1 MNYNIS
7 LCLSKANDRLTQTS
21 VSTATAAFSH
31 DSVLAEKKNK
41 GTSRDFL
48 RHSIKKTSPLCTI
61 SLLGLLSLSSLALGG
76 VSITED
82 IIVEGEGS
90 GLNAVSYTSDPII
103 DIVSAKISASGTLH
117 NVAGIYSDNGL
128 TIHQITTE
136 GSISATADKNYAYA
150 IRVLTGDI
158 NITNIVHG
166 NISAVAKGQDAAG
179 IYIEKAGNVIL
190 EGTSETSTISAHATT
205 YRAFGIYAKKG
216 SITINSALN
225 GAIQAI
231 SDSVSKAD
239 TSIGIWA
246 GDGTIVLHS
255 IGQTGSVTVE
265 GKNNIQGIQAF
276 THVTIENEIAGSIS
290 ATARGGATEFGNDR
304 ATGIYANSNNNVDR
318 GNITI
323 GSISTTGTILATVLK
338 GSGAYGI
345 QSTQGKVKIG
355 NIDGEI
361 IATSGK
367 VQTDTAFSAVGILTR
382 YDIKLGDIGETGKII
397 ASSQGKDAY
406 AAFAGKDGGSADISP
421 NNITVGNID
430 GSISATAATGTSA
443 GLYGKEISIGDMGEH
458 GSIKGIAT
466 ATGDAFGIY
475 ASYLLQTGEI
485 NGTISATT
493 QGDVAIAMIGL
504 GGINTSFGSTA
515 RIEATGGEN
524 AKNIYALFSGCFQ
537 GGKYTTYNVS
547 DNISIAA
554 GASITGIIELGGSGP
569 GYDNITLTG
578 GTAEQKGRFDFAIQR
593 TINMHPSQQ
602 PDESR
607 FSHLALTIGE
617 QGGKEA
623 YWNFTTPDMSFE
635 KILIHHGATLSSD
648 RSLLASEAN
657 SSIINYG
664 TLEGSYSLNIGA
676 DMSLITGSLGINTAT
691 GKLSIIS
698 TGLGNGITLAAEDGA
713 TLGTSLINDT
723 QGIWLVSMES
733 LQEQRAELYKQ
744 LLGKVDLSQYSFTYY
759 VQGNI
764 LLNEGKPVTMNPDDS
779 FNLGVGSIITVG
791 ENLPDQGITLSGGTA
806 DVTGSGKTISDKQV
820 SGSSGTL
827 VTTADQELILN
838 QSQNVGYTVSGS
850 ANDLTAGA
858 KVRIGTDT
866 STSPLELTLSGN
878 IYSNDIT
885 IESGKVTLSK
895 TGSLGMKDG
904 TISINND
911 SESGQQ
917 SSLINNGNVLSNV
930 TVGNQATLQGSGSF
944 HGLVSLNH
952 AKLIVG
958 NSPGQMVYHENLTV
972 ENTSVRFTLDG
983 TQKSIL
989 GSSSE
994 GTYSN
999 ILMVGTSS
1007 IDWKGGNSIILDI
1020 WAGLADSSTQNITV
1034 DLFNGA
1040 TIDLSQTAIS
1050 LAGDY
1055 KQLVDENSIIVNADG
1070 SLSFKLNSSY
1080 AESMLSDD
1088 ARNTANTMWS
1098 SARTLSYFTQAASAQ
1113 MDAPRTAQS
1122 RHFWGMG
1129 IGDFM
1134 NMDSFRS
1141 NSSGYAI
1148 GGDYNI
1154 AQSWILGASFGNTYG
1169 TNTADDN
1176 LIKTDQDAL
1185 MMAIYGRYTK
1195 KIQEKNSLIFDA
1207 SFGYGSVDNKSIGT
1221 FLGEGGRQ
1229 SSWKDNV
1236 FTAGL
1241 HSKLNIEQKKGFTI
1255 TPFIGIDFEIV
1266 QQDDINV
1273 NHAQGSFNYSNGSM
1287 YRLSIPI
1294 GVSITKRYTINE
1306 TQYLLPSLS
1315 IAYVGDVARELP
1327 HLDRNVLGTQ
1337 SRFYGDNPGRSA
1349 VKINIGT
1356 HFMMSQQWSSGV
1368 FYNFEARSGLI
1379 NHAVN
1384 ASVNY
1389 SF

>member
-41 GTSRDFL
+41 EASRDFL

-61 SLLGLLSLSSLALGG
+61 SLLGLLSLSSLTLG
-76 VSITED
+76 VENITED
-82 IIVEGEGS
+82 VSIEGTEDAS
-90 GLNAVSYTSDPII
+90 HNLNAVNYTMANPIV
-103 DIVSAKISASGTLH
+103 DIVSAKVSATSTG
-117 NVAGIYSDNGL
+117 NNIAGIYSANGL
-128 TIHQITTE
+128 TINTINSSSLISALGKNYIYSIRVE
-136 GSISATADKNYAYA
+136 SGSLSISNPIQGSFSATS
-150 IRVLTGDI
+150 TG
-158 NITNIVHG
+158 N
-166 NISAVAKGQDAAG
+166 DAAAIYLKKGTLIQLQG
-179 IYIEKAGNVIL
+179 I
-190 EGTSETSTISAHATT
+190 SETSTLSAQAKTR
-205 YRAFGIYAKKG
+205 RAFGIFADASGDIAILGTLDGTINATSTGDAKGIWAKAGSVTMESIGEKG
-216 SITINSALN
+216 SINVQ
-225 GAIQAI
+225 GG
-231 SDSVSKAD
+231 
-239 TSIGIWA
+239 IGI
-246 GDGTIVLHS
+246 H
-255 IGQTGSVTVE
+255 
-265 GKNNIQGIQAF
+265 GIQAQNNLSI
-276 THVTIENEIAGSIS
+276 THALAGQIKVTS
-290 ATARGGATEFGNDR
+290 ATGNK
-304 ATGIYANSNNNVDR
+304 ATGLYSSSNDISIR
-318 GNITI
+318 GTISI
-323 GSISTTGTILATVLK
+323 GSITKTGGIFVETTIGTEAI
-338 GSGAYGI
+338 GI
-345 QSTQGKVKIG
+345 QSAYDNVQIG

-367 VQTDTAFSAVGILTR
+367 VQTDTAFSAVAILTR
-382 YDIKLGDIGETGKII
+382 YDIELGDIGETGKII

-406 AAFAGKDGGSADISP
+406 AAFAGKDGGSTAISR

-430 GSISATAATGTSA
+430 GTISATAATGTSA
-443 GLYGKEISIGDMGEH
+443 GLYGNKISIGDMGET

-475 ASYLLQTGEI
+475 AAFLLQTGEI

-515 RIEATGGEN
+515 HIEATGAAA
-524 AKNIYALFSGCFQ
+524 AKNVYALFSGCFQ

-547 DNISIAA
+547 DNIRIAA
-554 GASITGIIELGGSGP
+554 GASIKGIIELGGSGT

-578 GTAEQKGRFDFAIQR
+578 GTETQKGTFDFTVQR
-593 TINMHPSQQ
+593 TINMHPTQQ

-617 QGGKEA
+617 QNGNEA
-623 YWNFTTPDMSFE
+623 HWNFTTLDMSFE
-635 KILIHHGATLSSD
+635 KILIHHAATLSSD
-648 RSLLASEAN
+648 RSLLASVAN
-657 SSIINYG
+657 SSLINYG
-664 TLEGSYSLNIGA
+664 TLEGTYSLHIGA
-676 DMSLITGSLGINTAT
+676 DMSLITGSLGINKDT

-698 TGLGNGITLAAEDGA
+698 TGLGKGITLSVEDGA
-713 TLGTSLINDT
+713 TLGTSLINNT
-723 QGIWLVSMES
+723 QGTWLISMES

-744 LLGKVDLSQYSFTYY
+744 LLGKADLSQYSFTYY

-764 LLNEGKPVTMNPDDS
+764 LLNEGNPVTMNPDDS

-806 DVTGSGKTISDKQV
+806 DVTGSGKIISDKQV

-827 VTTADQELILN
+827 VTATDQELLLN
-838 QSQNVGYTVSGS
+838 QSQNVGYSVSGS
-850 ANDLTAGA
+850 ANDLKAGA
-858 KVRIGTDT
+858 KVRIGTEP
-866 STSPLELTLSGN
+866 SANPLKLTLSGN
-878 IYSNDIT
+878 IYSNEIT

-895 TGSLGMKDG
+895 TGSLGTKGG
-904 TISINND
+904 TISINN

-917 SSLINNGNVLSNV
+917 SSLINNGNILSNV

-958 NSPGQMVYHENLTV
+958 NSPGQMIYHENLTV

-983 TQKSIL
+983 TQQSIL
-989 GSSSE
+989 GSPSA

-999 ILMVGTSS
+999 ILMAGTSS

-1020 WAGLADSSTQNITV
+1020 WAGLADSSTQSITV

-1040 TIDLSQTAIS
+1040 AIDLSQTAIS

-1080 AESMLSDD
+1080 AENILSDD

-1098 SARTLSYFTQAASAQ
+1098 SARTLSYFTQAANAQ

-1134 NMDSFRS
+1134 NMDTFRS
-1141 NSSGYAI
+1141 NNSGYAI

-1154 AQSWILGASFGNTYG
+1154 AQAWILGASFGNTYG

-1195 KIQEKNSLIFDA
+1195 KIQNKNSLIFDA
-1207 SFGYGSVDNKSIGT
+1207 SFGYGSVDNKSTGS

-1241 HSKLNIEQKKGFTI
+1241 HSKLNIEQRKGFTI
-1255 TPFIGIDFEIV
+1255 SPFIGIDFEIV

-1273 NHAQGSFNYSNGSM
+1273 SHAQGSFGYSNGGM

-1294 GVSITKRYTINE
+1294 GVSITKRYAINE

-1315 IAYVGDVARELP
+1315 IAYVADVAREIP

>member
-61 SLLGLLSLSSLALGG
+61 SLLGLLSLSSLTLG
-76 VSITED
+76 VENITED
-82 IIVEGEGS
+82 VSIEGTEDALNN
-90 GLNAVSYTSDPII
+90 LNAINYTTSDTIVDII
-103 DIVSAKISASGTLH
+103 SAKVSATSTGNNIAGIYSANGLTINTINSSSLISASG
-117 NVAGIYSDNGL
+117 
-128 TIHQITTE
+128 
-136 GSISATADKNYAYA
+136 KNYIYA
-150 IRVLTGDI
+150 IRIESGSLSISNSIQGSFSATSTG
-158 NITNIVHG
+158 N
-166 NISAVAKGQDAAG
+166 DAAAIYLKNGTDIQLNG
-179 IYIEKAGNVIL
+179 I
-190 EGTSETSTISAHATT
+190 SETSTLSAQAKIR
-205 YRAFGIYAKKG
+205 RAFGIFAEKSGDIAILGALNGTINATSAGDAKGIWAAKGFVTIESIGEKG
-216 SITINSALN
+216 SINVQ
-225 GAIQAI
+225 GG
-231 SDSVSKAD
+231 
-239 TSIGIWA
+239 IGI
-246 GDGTIVLHS
+246 H
-255 IGQTGSVTVE
+255 
-265 GKNNIQGIQAF
+265 GIQAQSQLSI
-276 THVTIENEIAGSIS
+276 TGDLAGKINVTS
-290 ATARGGATEFGNDR
+290 ATGNR
-304 ATGIYANSNNNVDR
+304 ATGLYSNSNDLTIR
-318 GNITI
+318 GTISI
-323 GSISTTGTILATVLK
+323 GSITKTGGIFVETTIGTEAI
-338 GSGAYGI
+338 GI
-345 QSTQGKVKIG
+345 QSAYDNVQIG

-367 VQTDTAFSAVGILTR
+367 EQTDTAFSAVGILTR
-382 YDIKLGDIGETGKII
+382 YDIELGDIGETGKII

-406 AAFAGKDGGSADISP
+406 AAFAGKDGGSTAIALH
-421 NNITVGNID
+421 NITVGNID

-443 GLYGKEISIGDMGEH
+443 GLYGNKISIGDMGEN

-515 RIEATGGEN
+515 RIEATGGAE
-524 AKNIYALFSGCFQ
+524 AKNVYALFSGCFQ
-537 GGKYTTYNVS
+537 GGQYTTYNVS

-554 GASITGIIELGGSGP
+554 GASIKGIIELGGSGA

-578 GTAEQKGRFDFAIQR
+578 GTAEQQGRFDFAIQR
-593 TINMHPSQQ
+593 TINMHPTQQ
-602 PDESR
+602 TDESR

-617 QGGKEA
+617 QVGKEA

-664 TLEGSYSLNIGA
+664 TLEGTYSLNIGA
-676 DMSLITGSLGINTAT
+676 DMSLMTGSLGINTAT

-698 TGLGNGITLAAEDGA
+698 TGLGKGITLSAEDGA

-723 QGIWLVSMES
+723 QGTWLVSMES

-791 ENLPDQGITLSGGTA
+791 SNLPDQGITLSGGTA
-806 DVTGSGKTISDKQV
+806 DVTGSGKIISDKQV

-827 VTTADQELILN
+827 VTTTDQELVLN

-858 KVRIGTDT
+858 KVLIGTEP
-866 STSPLELTLSGN
+866 SASPLELTLSGN

-895 TGSLGMKDG
+895 TGSLGMKGG
-904 TISINND
+904 TISVSND
-911 SESGQQ
+911 TESGQQ

-930 TVGNQATLQGSGSF
+930 TVANQATLQGSGSF
-944 HGLVSLNH
+944 YGLVSLDN
-952 AKLIVG
+952 ANLIVG
-958 NSPGQMVYHENLTV
+958 NSPGQMVYHEDLTV

-989 GSSSE
+989 GSSRT

-999 ILMVGTSS
+999 ILMAGTSS

-1040 TIDLSQTAIS
+1040 AIDLSQTAIS

-1080 AESMLSDD
+1080 AENILSDD

-1154 AQSWILGASFGNTYG
+1154 AKAWILGASFGNTYG

-1185 MMAIYGRYTK
+1185 MMAIYGRYAK
-1195 KIQEKNSLIFDA
+1195 KIQDKNSLIFDA

-1229 SSWKDNV
+1229 SSWQDNV

-1241 HSKLNIEQKKGFTI
+1241 HSKLNIEQRKGLI
-1255 TPFIGIDFEIV
+1255 ISPFIGIDFEIV

-1315 IAYVGDVARELP
+1315 IAYVGDVAREIP